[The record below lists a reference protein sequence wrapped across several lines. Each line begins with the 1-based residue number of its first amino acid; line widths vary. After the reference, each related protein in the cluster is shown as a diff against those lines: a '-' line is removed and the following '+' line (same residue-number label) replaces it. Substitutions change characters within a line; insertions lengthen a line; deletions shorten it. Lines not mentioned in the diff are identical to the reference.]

1 MILRTSRILLATRNP
16 GKLREV
22 RDFFSDL
29 GLEVVGMEEL
39 PGARD
44 VVEDGSSFLENARK
58 KAHALASDFGC
69 MALADD
75 SGLEVDALG
84 GLPGVRSARYAGEG
98 ATDEQNYR
106 KLLEAL
112 KDLGPGERRAR
123 FHCVIVLATPDG
135 QEWVSEG
142 KWEGEIALAPRGT
155 GGFGYDPVFL
165 LPEQGKTVAEL
176 SLEEKNKISHRAQ
189 ALRGIRKVLEDLLG
203 PVGNSRG

>member
-1 MILRTSRILLATRNP
+1 MTPRTRRILLATRNP

-39 PGARD
+39 PDARD

-69 MALADD
+69 LALADD

-112 KDLGPGERRAR
+112 KDVGPGERRAR
-123 FHCVIVLATPDG
+123 FRCVIVLATPDG

-142 KWEGEIALAPRGT
+142 KWEGEIALAPRGR

-189 ALRGIRKVLEDLLG
+189 ALRGIRKVLEELLG
-203 PVGNSRG
+203 PLGNSQG